1 MPELVVH
8 DKNSM
13 IETVKFN
20 DLPILLLNE
29 FIKYDKII
37 KKQGGDI
44 KMMYDIANKLSR
56 KLMCK

>member
-1 MPELVVH
+1 MH